1 MTRKKFTLTWANHQ
15 QRWFAKWHVYLGI
28 IAGLIVSIVG
38 ATGSVLVFRDE
49 IDRALNPELFTVP
62 VESDKIP
69 LEEMIPLIRERYP
82 DLDFSY
88 VSLTTDALSS
98 TYFTFDNT
106 AKQTVYFNPY
116 TADICGKRLTGSSFT
131 DWMVRIHRTLLI
143 PVVGRYVVGIASL
156 ILLILT
162 ITGLRLWIPKKWGQL
177 KSMLTVNFKASLKRQ
192 NYDWHNVLGFYT
204 SPVVGVLSLTGF
216 CITFSVVVV
225 PLLFILN
232 GQAPQGVAKL
242 LNTRSQYV
250 PGVQPL
256 IAQEIAAIGEKHLP
270 DATLQ
275 AVRLPADSTGAY
287 QLSYQAAY
295 VAETGKQILLII
307 DQYSGEIVL
316 NSATDFPNVGHAYMS
331 WLTPL
336 HYGSFGGIATKLLAF
351 IGGMVPLALFI
362 TGFVI
367 WWPRYKRQGTKNSKQ
382 AATRSI
388 KQLTTTHSPL
398 GTYVIRNF
406 RKGIGYALW
415 SLLVM
420 LVMGALYGAISGIVI
435 QPAMFFVIFAAVLIV
450 ANFVISCLTISIGFI
465 ISLFF
470 RKIHRP
476 ILKYFVFSFA
486 FAAVFIPIIL
496 LINFSGINFF

>member
-1 MTRKKFTLTWANHQ
+1 MKTKNRALTWANHQ

-38 ATGSVLVFRDE
+38 VTGSVLVFRDE
-49 IDRALNPELFTVP
+49 IDLALNPELFTVQA
-62 VESDKIP
+62 EIKKIP
-69 LEEMIPLIRERYP
+69 LEEMIPLIRARYP
-82 DLDFSY
+82 ELDFSY
-88 VSLTTDALSS
+88 VSLTTDTPSS

-116 TADICGKRLTGSSFT
+116 TADICGKRLIGSSFT
-131 DWMVRIHRTLLI
+131 DWIVRIHRTLLI

-204 SPVVGVLSLTGF
+204 SPVVAVLSLTGF

-242 LNTRSQYV
+242 LNTRSQYI

-256 IAQEIAAIGEKHLP
+256 TAPEIAVVGKKHLP

-275 AVRLPADSTGAY
+275 AIRVPTDSTGAY
-287 QLSYQAAY
+287 QLSYQTAY
-295 VAETGKQILLII
+295 IAETGKQILLII
-307 DQYSGEIVL
+307 DQYSGKIVL

-362 TGFVI
+362 TGFII
-367 WWPRYKRQGTKNSKQ
+367 WWPRYKRQRNKQ
-382 AATRSI
+382 RTARSI
-388 KQLTTTHSPL
+388 KQLTTVHLPL
-398 GTYVIRNF
+398 DTYVIRNF
-406 RKGIGYALW
+406 CKGISYALW
-415 SLLVM
+415 SLLTM
-420 LVMGALYGAISGIVI
+420 LVMGALYGAVSGIVI
-435 QPAMFFVIFAAVLIV
+435 QPAMFFVIFAAVLIA
-450 ANFVISCLTISIGFI
+450 ANFVVSCLTLSIGFI
-465 ISLFF
+465 ISMLFG
-470 RKIHRP
+470 KIHRFV
-476 ILKYFVFSFA
+476 LKYFALSLA
-486 FAAVFIPIIL
+486 FVAVFVPIIL
-496 LINFSGINFF
+496 WINFSEIKFF